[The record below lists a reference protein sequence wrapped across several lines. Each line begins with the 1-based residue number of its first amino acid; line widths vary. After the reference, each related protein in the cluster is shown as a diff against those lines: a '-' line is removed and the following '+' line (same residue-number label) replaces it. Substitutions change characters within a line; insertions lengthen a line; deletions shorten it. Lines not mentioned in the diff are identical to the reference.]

1 MKTAQI
7 PQLGKRLKLRLCLFA
22 PDYVPNFYIHVLADH
37 SAEYLGYL
45 KDLSLKAGFPVT
57 LKMMAQDEKIYY
69 VIRIRAK

>member
-45 KDLSLKAGFPVT
+45 KDLS
-57 LKMMAQDEKIYY
+57 
-69 VIRIRAK
+69 